1 MTEPTDTDRHSL
13 HIAVGA
19 VLVNAANFPE
29 KVQSRLLGQNMRPLI
44 DAVVGSVLDAGFRI
58 QEPT

>member
-1 MTEPTDTDRHSL
+1 MNEPTGGERHTL
-13 HIAVGA
+13 EVAVGR
-19 VLVNAANFPE
+19 VLVNATNFPE
-29 KVQSRLLGQNMRPLI
+29 KVQARLLGQNMRPLI